1 MESPSGVSFSEV
13 PVLTTIVRAY
23 VIAIIKL
30 KPMATDAGK
39 TRNTKT
45 CALNTDIAE
54 INKKNNHFIVMKI
67 VKQENTK
74 ISTEVA

>member
-1 MESPSGVSFSEV
+1 
-13 PVLTTIVRAY
+13 
-23 VIAIIKL
+23 
-30 KPMATDAGK
+30 MATDAGK

-54 INKKNNHFIVMKI
+54 INKKKKNHFIVMKA